1 MNSPESVASTG
12 AATGA
17 TAGATG
23 VDPAVG
29 PERVPAGVTPVITDL
44 YFYPVKSCRGVR
56 MTEAAL
62 WETGLLLD
70 RFWMVIDENDSFV
83 TQRNLPRM
91 ALIETAIRFEQLR
104 LKAPGMLQ
112 LDIPVGGFDY
122 DPARRITVRVWN
134 DEVPAFVEDELV
146 NAWFSRFLERDLRVV
161 RIDPDHRRI
170 CDPQWTG
177 WDQSITQFA
186 DGFPLLVISK
196 ASLED
201 LNRRLGE
208 KGEAPMLMDRFRPN
222 VVIDGVDAYSE
233 DHLVTLATSDYGL
246 RLVKPCTRCRI
257 TPTNQQTA
265 EVGNEPLD
273 LLATYRHDT
282 RVDGLAF
289 GINAIVERGA
299 DEATLKVGD
308 RLEATIAFG

>member
-1 MNSPESVASTG
+1 MSSSSP
-12 AATGA
+12 AAGSS
-17 TAGATG
+17 G
-23 VDPAVG
+23 V
-29 PERVPAGVTPVITDL
+29 ELVPAGTSPVITDL
-44 YFYPVKSCRGVR
+44 YYYPVKSCRGIRV
-56 MTEAAL
+56 TEAAL

-70 RFWMVIDENDSFV
+70 RFWMVVDENGQFV
-83 TQRNLPRM
+83 TQRSLPRM
-91 ALIETAIRFEQLR
+91 TLIETAIRFEQLR
-104 LKAPGMLQ
+104 LRAPGMLQ
-112 LDIPVGGFDY
+112 IDIPIGGFDY
-122 DPARRITVRVWN
+122 DPARRTLVRVWN

-146 NAWFSRFLERDLRVV
+146 NAWFSRFLERELRLV

-177 WDQSITQFA
+177 WTRAITQFA
-186 DGFPLLVISK
+186 DGFPLMVLSK
-196 ASLED
+196 ASLDD
-201 LNRRLGE
+201 LNRRLVARGD
-208 KGEAPMLMDRFRPN
+208 APMTMERFRPSI
-222 VVIDGVDAYSE
+222 VIDGVDPYGE
-233 DHLVTLATSDYGL
+233 DHLVTLGTDDYRL